1 MKNEENQNKKFVL
14 NENILLKCN
23 TNYNFGL
30 IDNRQNIISPNQ
42 FSSNSKISFGKE
54 IPTGDTN
61 GYSNLKILKNVNI
74 ILNTKK
80 LKPLKEEKTKN
91 NFNNFLEK
99 LPIKQYNNFFI
110 NNSKKKIIGQ
120 TDENNKLNDTKI
132 KLKNSLNYN
141 KEVYVKIDN
150 SLPETNR
157 EIKKVKINFKKK
169 ESEKNINTLDFEC
182 LFCGKIYQDK
192 TYYENF
198 RCDHYFCKE
207 CGKNYYENLLGKSES
222 KYFKCPVFS
231 CPSSYSYQFIK
242 SLTSLKSKKFEH
254 QYNINYK
261 ERNNVMKELNSKENF
276 ISYEKIM
283 KKNVIEINDKNNFY
297 TYVKRILFECPACK
311 EISLYGTIKTPYYKC
326 LKCLKNFCK
335 YCREEYNN
343 SHFDLS
349 CKEHCKVFYRIKE
362 KKIKNK
368 KLIDIVL
375 FFKLFFLFICAF
387 LFIMTFF
394 INKLKYSLK
403 IRNICKKI
411 TYIIIFI
418 ILSLVFTPL
427 SILLIPYFPIICS
440 I

>member
-30 IDNRQNIISPNQ
+30 IDYRKNIVSPNQ

-54 IPTGDTN
+54 IPTGETN
-61 GYSNLKILKNVNI
+61 SYSYLKNLKNVNI
-74 ILNTKK
+74 IINKNK
-80 LKPLKEEKTKN
+80 LKPLKEEKAKN
-91 NFNNFLEK
+91 NFNNLLEK

-110 NNSKKKIIGQ
+110 NNSKNKISGQ
-120 TDENNKLNDTKI
+120 ADENNKLNDTKI

-169 ESEKNINTLDFEC
+169 GSEKNINTL
-182 LFCGKIYQDK
+182 
-192 TYYENF
+192 YENF
-198 RCDHYFCKE
+198 KCDHYFCKE

-242 SLTSLKSKKFEH
+242 SLTSLKTKKVEH

-261 ERNNVMKELNSKENF
+261 ERNNAMKELNSKENF
-276 ISYEKIM
+276 ISYDNIM
-283 KKNVIEINDKNNFY
+283 KKNVIEINDNNNFY

-349 CKEHCKVFYRIKE
+349 CKEHCKVFYRIKD
-362 KKIKNK
+362 KSINNK

-375 FFKLFFLFICAF
+375 FFKLCFLFVCAF
-387 LFIMTFF
+387 YL
-394 INKLKYSLK
+394 
-403 IRNICKKI
+403 
-411 TYIIIFI
+411 
-418 ILSLVFTPL
+418 
-427 SILLIPYFPIICS
+427 
-440 I
+440 